1 MPDPLTPED
10 RRVLAAQIEEG
21 RQVSP
26 YSGARL
32 LAALAAAEA
41 ERDAA
46 REALHAAGVCVAAL
60 DVMALDPDRI
70 DVGEVARLVTVAN
83 RFISDDLRDQVGQP
97 CIEGDTLAALLARSP
112 RPPGERAD
120 V

>member
-46 REALHAAGVCVAAL
+46 SA
-60 DVMALDPDRI
+60 
-70 DVGEVARLVTVAN
+70 
-83 RFISDDLRDQVGQP
+83 DLA
-97 CIEGDTLAALLARSP
+97 IADTLAQTLIQENVALRSP
-112 RPPGERAD
+112 RPPGEGESD
-120 V
+120 G